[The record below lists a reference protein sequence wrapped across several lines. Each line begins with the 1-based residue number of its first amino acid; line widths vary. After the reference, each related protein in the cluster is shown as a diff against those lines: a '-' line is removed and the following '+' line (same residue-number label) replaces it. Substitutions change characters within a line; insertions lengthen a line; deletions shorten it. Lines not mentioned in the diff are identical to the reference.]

1 MATISTTHMAKSI
14 YAAIGNKKGDELQ
27 AVLSN
32 TVKTLSSN
40 GLLSK
45 SDAILEKLQD
55 LIDEGE
61 NTIRATVY
69 SVNTLESG
77 LLKKIEQ
84 ELKKRY
90 NVEKVHI
97 ISIEDTKLLGGIK
110 IEVHDEIIDLSIEK
124 KVSQLKK
131 HLLN

>member
-1 MATISTTHMAKSI
+1 MATVSTTHMAKGI

-32 TVKTLSSN
+32 TVKTLSNN

-61 NTIRATVY
+61 NTIRAKVY
-69 SVNTLESG
+69 SVNTLDSG

-84 ELKKRY
+84 ELKQRY
-90 NVEKVHI
+90 NVEKVEI
-97 ISIEDTKLLGGIK
+97 TSLEDTKLLGGIK